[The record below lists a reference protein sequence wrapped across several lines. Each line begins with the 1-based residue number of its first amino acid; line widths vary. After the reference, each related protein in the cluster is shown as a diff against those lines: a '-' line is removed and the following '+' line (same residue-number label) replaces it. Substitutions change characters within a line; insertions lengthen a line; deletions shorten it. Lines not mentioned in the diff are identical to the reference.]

1 MIICY
6 KASPLHKAKPV
17 KGEGLTGGQEGF
29 KSSLKTSHTRE
40 PLEEQ
45 KSSTGSQIILSL
57 AGNTETLC
65 YLTESCSTRTE
76 KKKKKSQQQHLLVA
90 AW

>member
-1 MIICY
+1 M
-6 KASPLHKAKPV
+6 

-45 KSSTGSQIILSL
+45 SRKAPLGPKSFRLLRVTPKPYAIWQRVAQL
-57 AGNTETLC
+57 EQ
-65 YLTESCSTRTE
+65 
-76 KKKKKSQQQHLLVA
+76 KKEKKSQQQHLLVA